1 MACGCPLIVTDQMP
15 EIAHRFPGVPVVVP
29 SDVEG
34 LRRRLDAALGGDVP
48 TPAHGQMA
56 DYDWSNIACRYIS
69 LYQSAL
75 RRLA

>member
-1 MACGCPLIVTDQMP
+1 MACGCPPIVTDQVP
-15 EIAHRFPGVPVVVP
+15 EIARRFPGVPVIV
-29 SDVEG
+29 SHDIEG

-48 TPAHGQMA
+48 TPAHCQMA
-56 DYDWSNIACRYIS
+56 DYDWSSIACRYIS